1 MSRPA
6 DNRPAEHG
14 VLHPQIRV
22 LVLLVFIAAAA
33 SARPAILLAGA
44 VLLALVYAR
53 AGRHSFATLGR
64 MILRLRWLFFAIL
77 LVYGWWTPG
86 ELLVPSAGGFSPARE
101 GLHTGLLRVAAL
113 ILIVCAVN
121 LLVRTTP
128 RGQLLAALY
137 ALTRPILTPALRE
150 RFAVRL
156 LLTLEAVPRVQDM
169 LADSRRQ
176 PPEAGPRLQRLA
188 VSVRRVYAKILE
200 TASRSAGTT
209 LAFDEPYP
217 PPRLQW
223 LLPLLLG
230 IAAALLAG
238 L

>member
-1 MSRPA
+1 M
-6 DNRPAEHG
+6 
-14 VLHPQIRV
+14 LHPQIRV
-22 LVLLVFIAAAA
+22 LILLVFIAATAT
-33 SARPAILLAGA
+33 ARPVILLAGA
-44 VLLALVYAR
+44 MLLAMAYAR
-53 AGRHSFATLGR
+53 AGRHSFAALGR
-64 MILRLRWLFFAIL
+64 MVLRLRWLFFAIL

-86 ELLVPSAGGFSPARE
+86 ELLLPEAGGFSPARE
-101 GLHTGLLRVAAL
+101 GLYTGLLRVAAL

-169 LADSRRQ
+169 LADSHRQ
-176 PPEAGPRLQRLA
+176 QPAAGPRLQRLA
-188 VSVRRVYAKILE
+188 GSVRMVYTEILE
-200 TASRSAGTT
+200 TASRSAGNI
-209 LAFDEPYP
+209 LEFDEPSP
-217 PPRLQW
+217 PPRLQL

-230 IAAALLAG
+230 SAAALLAG
-238 L
+238 C

>member
-1 MSRPA
+1 M
-6 DNRPAEHG
+6 
-14 VLHPQIRV
+14 LHPQIRI
-22 LVLLVFIAAAA
+22 LILLVFIVATAT
-33 SARPAILLAGA
+33 ARPAILMAGA
-44 VLLALVYAR
+44 LLLAMAYAR
-53 AGRHSFATLGR
+53 AGRDSFASLGR

-86 ELLVPSAGGFSPARE
+86 EQLVPAAGGFSPARE
-101 GLHTGLLRVAAL
+101 GLYTGLLRVAAL

-156 LLTLEAVPRVQDM
+156 LLTLEAVPRVQNM
-169 LADSRRQ
+169 LVDSHRQ
-176 PPEAGPRLQRLA
+176 QPAAGPRLQRLA
-188 VSVRRVYAKILE
+188 GSVRTVYMQILE

-209 LAFDEPYP
+209 LVFEEPFQ

-223 LLPLLLG
+223 LLPVLFG
-230 IAAALLAG
+230 IAAALLAS

>member
-1 MSRPA
+1 M
-6 DNRPAEHG
+6 
-14 VLHPQIRV
+14 LHPQIRV
-22 LVLLVFIAAAA
+22 LILLVFIAGTAT
-33 SARPAILLAGA
+33 ARPAILIAGA
-44 VLLALVYAR
+44 LLLAMVYAR
-53 AGRHSFATLGR
+53 AGRHSFATLAR
-64 MILRLRWLFFAIL
+64 MVLRLRWLFFAIL

-86 ELLVPSAGGFSPARE
+86 ELLVPEAGGISPVRE
-101 GLHTGLLRVAAL
+101 GLYTGLLRVAAL

-137 ALTRPILTPALRE
+137 ALTRPVLTPAQRE

-169 LADSRRQ
+169 LADSHCQQ
-176 PPEAGPRLQRLA
+176 PGGNSRLQRLA
-188 VSVRRVYAKILE
+188 GSVNTVYTGILE
-200 TASRSAGTT
+200 TAARSAGT
-209 LAFDEPYP
+209 AIEFDEPRP

-223 LLPLLLG
+223 LLPMLLAV
-230 IAAALLAG
+230 AAALLAD

>member
-1 MSRPA
+1 M
-6 DNRPAEHG
+6 
-14 VLHPQIRV
+14 LHPQIRV
-22 LVLLVFIAAAA
+22 LVLLVCITATAT
-33 SARPAILLAGA
+33 ARPAILIAG
-44 VLLALVYAR
+44 VLLLAIVYAR
-53 AGRHSFATLGR
+53 AGRHSFVTLGR
-64 MILRLRWLFFAIL
+64 MVLRLRWLFFAVL

-86 ELLVPSAGGFSPARE
+86 ELLIPEAGGFSPVRE
-101 GLHTGLLRVAAL
+101 GLYTGLLRVAAL

-137 ALTRPILTPALRE
+137 ALTRPVLTPAQRE

-169 LADSRRQ
+169 LADSRCEQ
-176 PPEAGPRLQRLA
+176 PGDSSRLQRLA
-188 VSVRRVYAKILE
+188 GSVNTVYTGILD
-200 TASRSAGTT
+200 TASRSAGTVIE
-209 LAFDEPYP
+209 FDEPRP

-223 LLPLLLG
+223 LLPMLLA
-230 IAAALLAG
+230 IAAGLLAD

>member
-1 MSRPA
+1 M
-6 DNRPAEHG
+6 
-14 VLHPQIRV
+14 LHPQIRV
-22 LVLLVFIAAAA
+22 LILLVFIAATAT
-33 SARPAILLAGA
+33 ARPAILLAGA
-44 VLLALVYAR
+44 LLLAMAYAR
-53 AGRHSFATLGR
+53 AARDSFASLGR
-64 MILRLRWLFFAIL
+64 MILRLRWLFLAIL

-86 ELLVPSAGGFSPARE
+86 EQLVPAAGDFSPARD
-101 GLHTGLLRVAAL
+101 GLYTGLLRVAAL

-156 LLTLEAVPRVQDM
+156 LLTLEAVPRVQNM
-169 LADSRRQ
+169 LVDSHRQ
-176 PPEAGPRLQRLA
+176 QPAAGPRLQRLA
-188 VSVRRVYAKILE
+188 GSVRTVYMQILE

-209 LAFDEPYP
+209 LVFEEPFQ

-223 LLPLLLG
+223 LLPVLFG
-230 IAAALLAG
+230 IAAALLAS